1 MARNDLKVTELDFDQ
16 IKSNFK
22 NFLKSQTEYS
32 DYNFDSSAFDTLLDV
47 FAYNT
52 HYNAFYIN
60 SAINESFLASAQDR
74 KNLAKAARS
83 LNYIPKSRSAATISV
98 DLTIV
103 IPQNT
108 LVSIFGSTSYGTIQL
123 NRRNR
128 FTTTIDNSTYTFM
141 NLAAENLTQGTS
153 SESGGITYENFT
165 AADVTLRQGEF
176 TSFRYTVD
184 TSDSN
189 QRFIIP
195 SANVDTSLVT
205 VTGVKSGE
213 TTSTTYSFYKDVD
226 LQNIKGTT
234 YVYFLFENSDGE
246 YEIRFGDGVYG
257 RAPDNNEVITIEYL
271 QSDGTSANGA
281 NTFTASSS
289 ILVSGN
295 IISDATL
302 AVTTSARSTGGA
314 EKETDASIRN
324 NAPISFK
331 TQDRAVVVDDYGT
344 LIQNNFSTVETTA
357 AWGGEDNDPPRY
369 GQVFIA
375 VKPNGSDFLTDIE
388 KSAILAY
395 IKTKMVGSIRATITN
410 PQYINIVPTI
420 TVKFDSKK
428 TAITSSDLKD
438 LIIQSVTDYSTDN
451 LQKFNTV
458 YYNSQIIDIINDL
471 DNSIQ
476 SISIDL
482 KMRKQFVP
490 TIGSAS
496 SYVLSYQNAFYY
508 PHSGHLG
515 SISSTTFTYDTY
527 TGASLKLNS
536 SGGLSINALVGDV
549 DTTVVENAGTVD
561 QTAGEITLS
570 EFNPSAITN
579 NLLKVDVKPNSYD
592 ISSARDYIVRVKEAD
607 ITLIISDITS
617 TTSLTTATSSGTTT
631 GGSTVSY

>member
-108 LVSIFGSTSYGTIQL
+108 LVGIYGSTTYGTIQL

-246 YEIRFGDGVYG
+246 YEVRFGDGVYG

-375 VKPNGSDFLTDIE
+375 VKPNGSEFLTDIE
-388 KSAILAY
+388 KSAILSY

-420 TVKFDSKK
+420 NVKFDSKK

-438 LIIQSVTDYSTDN
+438 LIIQSVTDYSTNN

-471 DNSIQ
+471 DTSIR

-482 KMRKQFVP
+482 KMRKEFVP
-490 TIGSAS
+490 TVGSAS
-496 SYVLSYQNAFYY
+496 SYVLSYQNEFYY

>member
-108 LVSIFGSTSYGTIQL
+108 LVGIYGSTTYGTIQL

-141 NLAAENLTQGTS
+141 NLAAENLTQGATS
-153 SESGGITYENFT
+153 SSGGVTYENFT

-246 YEIRFGDGVYG
+246 YEVRFGDGVYG

-438 LIIQSVTDYSTDN
+438 LIIQSVTDYSTNN

-471 DNSIQ
+471 DTSIR

-482 KMRKQFVP
+482 KMRKEFVP
-490 TIGSAS
+490 TVGSAS
-496 SYVLSYQNAFYY
+496 SYVLSYQNEFYY

>member
-1 MARNDLKVTELDFDQ
+1 MARRDLKVTELDFDQ
-16 IKSNFK
+16 IKTNFR
-22 NFLKSQTEYS
+22 NFLKTQTEYS

-60 SAINESFLASAQDR
+60 SAINESFLTTAQQR
-74 KNLAKAARS
+74 KNLTKAARS
-83 LNYIPKSRSAATISV
+83 LDYIPKSRNSASISV

-108 LVSIFGSTSYGTIQL
+108 LVGIYGSTTYGTIQL

-128 FTTTIDNSTYTFM
+128 FTTTIDNNNYTFM
-141 NLAAENLTQGTS
+141 NLVAENLSQGAS
-153 SESGGITYENFT
+153 SESGCVTYENFT
-165 AADVTLRQGEF
+165 ITDVTLRQGEF
-176 TSFRYTVD
+176 TTFKYTID
-184 TSDSN
+184 TTDDN

-195 SANVDTSLVT
+195 SANIDTSTLT
-205 VTGVKSGE
+205 ISGVKSGE
-213 TTSTTYSFYKDVD
+213 TDSTTYTSYKGVSQQDID
-226 LQNIKGTT
+226 GTT

-246 YEIRFGDGVYG
+246 YEFRFGDGVYG

-271 QSDGTSANGA
+271 NCSGSAANGA
-281 NTFTASSS
+281 NAFTASSS
-289 ILVSGN
+289 VLVSGN
-295 IISDATL
+295 IITDATIT
-302 AVTTSARSTGGA
+302 ASTSARSTGGA
-314 EKETDASIRN
+314 EKETDESIRS

-331 TQDRAVVVDDYGT
+331 TQDRAVVVDDFGS
-344 LIQNNFSTVETTA
+344 LIQGNFTNVETTA

-375 VKPNGSDFLTDIE
+375 VKPSGSDFLTDTE

-395 IKTKMVGSIRATITN
+395 IKTKMVGSVRATIAN

-428 TAITSSDLKD
+428 TTITSSDLKD
-438 LIIQSVTDYSTDN
+438 LIIQSVADYSTDN

-549 DTTVVENAGTVD
+549 DTVIVENAGTVD
-561 QTAGEITLS
+561 QTAGEITIS
-570 EFNPSAITN
+570 DFNPSAVTN
-579 NLLKVDVKPNSYD
+579 NLLKVDVKPDSDD
-592 ISSARDYIVRVKEAD
+592 ISSTRDYIVRVKEED
-607 ITLIISDITS
+607 ITLTISDITS
-617 TTSLTTATSSGTTT
+617 VTSLTTATSSGTTT